1 MLGTAVTQNDAADL
15 PDAIPGVPDG
25 AGYVYVDSGS
35 IRNNGSLIAALRNP
49 VTRSSVLSYFEE
61 RIGNPEVAK
70 ALLDAADHYDVDPAL
85 VVAVSWQ
92 ESRFV
97 STVQGVN
104 YNRTLDRGL
113 MQLNSATF
121 SFLSEEEFFDPHL
134 NARYGVS
141 YLRESLDRSGNEVAA
156 LAMYNAGPGRVKTL
170 GAPRTTLDYINNV
183 LSYRDALVN
192 GYFSIVDSES
202 SLVSSRIKPIKNPD
216 LL

>member
-1 MLGTAVTQNDAADL
+1 MPKASESSA
-15 PDAIPGVPDG
+15 
-25 AGYVYVDSGS
+25 YVYVDSGS
-35 IRNNGSLIAALRNP
+35 SRNKGSLITALRNP
-49 VTRSSVLSYFEE
+49 VTRSSVLSFFEE
-61 RIGNPEVAK
+61 RIGDSEVAN

-97 STVQGVN
+97 ATVQGVN
-104 YNRTLDRGL
+104 YNKTLDRGL

-121 SFLSEEEFFDPHL
+121 SFLDEEDFFNPHL
-134 NARYGVS
+134 NAKYGVS

-183 LSYRDALVN
+183 LSYRDALVS
-192 GYFSIVDSES
+192 GYFSTVDSES